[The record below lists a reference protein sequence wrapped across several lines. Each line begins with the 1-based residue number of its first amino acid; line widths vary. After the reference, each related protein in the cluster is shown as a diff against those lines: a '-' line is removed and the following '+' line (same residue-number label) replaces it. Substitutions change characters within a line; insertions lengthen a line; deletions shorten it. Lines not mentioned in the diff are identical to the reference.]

1 MSDTTISVLIA
12 LVIGSAVG
20 FDLALILAIGSIR
33 KWRTA
38 GNEYR
43 SGRVAALQEMYRI
56 VSEQQK
62 KARGDSRCVLEDVL
76 NAIGAMLPEE

>member
-1 MSDTTISVLIA
+1 MVDGVIWPLIA
-12 LVIGSAVG
+12 LVFGMWLG
-20 FDLALILAIGSIR
+20 FLLATVLTFGSIR
-33 KWRTA
+33 KWRAA

-62 KARGDSRCVLEDVL
+62 KERGDSWCVLEDVL
-76 NAIGAMLPEE
+76 SVIGAMLPEE